1 MKRTDPVHIALAANH
16 RYAPGLKATLV
27 SMVRACS
34 NRGRLRF
41 HVFSDGLTDD
51 DKSDLI
57 ALAER
62 FGYREE
68 IDFREPD
75 MTVMERKFSA
85 YYGTHTAFVRIFF
98 PEMLPE
104 LDWVLWADV
113 DTLWFR
119 DPIELWNLRE
129 DRYPLLWCEDLPS
142 TRRFVRDWHMQFD
155 ETFDDRAYCC
165 SGVMLMNLAKLRQEK
180 FVARGLELVSRYG
193 TPPFADQGVFNAL
206 CGREAKVVDGSWD
219 LLVPASGVA
228 DRFVLHFNGLGKL
241 FGNVAYTGWR
251 PLYEIWFR
259 HYAQVVEGR
268 TGAQVWPL
276 WKRLFV
282 TMLGALSPFSPI
294 VDFLPFRHWQRDNI
308 RRTLFFAR
316 LRGRS
321 LWSPSGGYP

>member
-34 NRGRLRF
+34 DRGRLRF

-75 MTVMERKFSA
+75 MTVMERNFSA
-85 YYGTHTAFVRIFF
+85 YYGTYTTFVRIFF

-104 LDWVLWADV
+104 LDWVLWSDV

-119 DPIELWNLRE
+119 DPIELWNER
-129 DRYPLLWCEDLPS
+129 DGRSSIVWVEDLPS
-142 TRRFVRDWHMQFD
+142 TKQMVGEWHLRVDPLFRQH
-155 ETFDDRAYCC
+155 RYCC
-165 SGVMLMNLAKLRQEK
+165 SGVMVMNLRRLRESG
-180 FVARGLELVSRYG
+180 FVSRALEFVDQHG

-206 CGREAKVVDGSWD
+206 CSGDSKIVDDAWD
-219 LLVPASGVA
+219 LLKPNAKTDMGV
-228 DRFVLHFNGLGKL
+228 VLHFNGLGKL
-241 FGNVAYTGWR
+241 FNVRRYTGWR

-259 HYAQVVEGR
+259 HYVQIVEERPGV
-268 TGAQVWPL
+268 QVWPL
-276 WKRLFV
+276 WKRLGMG
-282 TMLGALSPFSPI
+282 MLGTFRFASPLLAL
-294 VDFLPFRHWQRDNI
+294 LPLRPWHCDNI
-308 RRTLFFAR
+308 GRTVFFAW
-316 LRGRS
+316 LRGKA
-321 LWSPSGGYP
+321 LW